1 MKNTFLATLIAMLF
15 ALSFVSCDNKDDNP
29 WTYRDRFYVKN
40 ISSYFL
46 AFDGE
51 SRRFFKYDQDTEFGL
66 DELWIAKDK
75 WTINGISIKYGP
87 FGVNPSVKD
96 SILELKDYTLYPS
109 RHETVKN
116 DTIHLEYRDHHYEFT
131 DSVLRD
137 MKDSMKVKGILP
149 KVVEE

>member
-1 MKNTFLATLIAMLF
+1 MKHTFLATLIAMLF
-15 ALSFVSCDNKDDNP
+15 ALSFVSCDKDDEP
-29 WTYRDRFYVKN
+29 WAYRDRFYVN
-40 ISSYFL
+40 NLSSYYL
-46 AFDGE
+46 
-51 SRRFFKYDQDTEFGL
+51 RFKGLYPSIIPHDCEVEYGL
-66 DELWIAKDK
+66 DEMNIAPDV
-75 WTINGISIKYGP
+75 WVIMNGHSIQWGP
-87 FGVNPSVKD
+87 LDNNSTVKD